1 MSKPAIVKLPG
12 VTKATKAN
20 LTLGVSRVDR
30 ALRKSSICKNV
41 GSAAGVFTAAVLEE
55 IVEDIMTRAG
65 ESAKHKK
72 SKRIAVTHLIESVRS
87 NPDTAMLLCNFG
99 FGSAIDARKAIDFIL
114 DDKAKKERK
123 EAKAA
128 RAATASDLVSG

>member
-1 MSKPAIVKLPG
+1 M
-12 VTKATKAN
+12 TKAKKAN

-41 GSAAGVFTAAVLEE
+41 GSAAGIFTTAVLEE

-99 FGSAIDARKAIDFIL
+99 FGSAIEARKAIDFIL
-114 DDKAKKERK
+114 DDQAKKIRK
-123 EAKAA
+123 DGKAA
-128 RAATASDLVSG
+128 RAAARPSTTSDLVSG